1 MTTVQTVG
9 AVSREAAEWYA
20 IDWQVIHRNVRRLQ
34 VRIVQATKVGR
45 WNKVQ
50 ALQRLLTCSYSGK
63 VLAVRRVTENNG
75 KKTAGVDRIIWDT
88 PEEKIK
94 AVHDL
99 KRRGYQPLPLRRVYI
114 PKKSDRKTKR
124 PLGIPTM
131 FDRAQQA
138 LHLLTLDP
146 VVETTADKNSY
157 GFRQQRSCADAIG
170 QCFNALSRAPNTQW
184 ILEADVK
191 NCFDKISHD
200 WLLAHVPM
208 DRTILQKWLK
218 SGYMDKHVLHETTDG
233 TPQGGIISP
242 ALANCALDGLE
253 RLLQEKFPQEKRLKS
268 LGGKS
273 SSVNFIRYADDFVIT
288 SKSKEL
294 LEGEVQPVV
303 EQFLQQR
310 GLELS
315 PKKTVITHVEKGFD
329 FLGQNVRRYSNGKLL
344 ITPSKKNVKTFLD
357 GIRQTIKDARG
368 MSAAALIE
376 QLNPKIRGWANYH
389 RHVVSKR
396 TFGRVD
402 HSILFSLWQWA
413 RKRHQNKNP
422 HWLKPKYFGRRGDR
436 DWTFFGETC
445 DDQGQPNRVWLH
457 LAKST
462 PIQRHVK
469 VKGEANPYD
478 PAYET
483 YFENREGDHMRETFR
498 GTRTLRYIWN
508 EQRGLC
514 TVCTT
519 PITRTTGWRL
529 HYCVP
534 LVRGG
539 SKSAENRLL
548 LHPECHDTVHRQHL
562 SVSKPRLPE
571 RGVRRA

>member
-9 AVSREAAEWYA
+9 AVSREAAVWYA

-45 WNKVQ
+45 WNKVK

-88 PEEKIK
+88 PEEKTK

-131 FDRAQQA
+131 LDRAQQA
-138 LHLLTLDP
+138 LHLLALDP

-170 QCFNALSRAPNTQW
+170 QCFNALSHAPNTQW

-200 WLLAHVPM
+200 WLLTHVPM
-208 DRTILQKWLK
+208 DRAILQKWLK

-273 SSVNFIRYADDFVIT
+273 ASVNFIRYADDFVIT

-294 LEGEVQPVV
+294 LEGEVQPIV

-402 HSILFSLWQWA
+402 HTILFSLWQWA
-413 RKRHQNKNP
+413 RKRHQNKNS

-445 DDQGQPNRVWLH
+445 DDQGQPNTVWLYR
-457 LAKST
+457 AKST

-483 YFENREGDHMRETFR
+483 YFENREADHMRDTFR

-514 TVCTT
+514 TVCNT

-529 HYCVP
+529 HHCVP
-534 LVRGG
+534 LVLGG
-539 SKSAENRLL
+539 SKSAANRLL
-548 LHPECHDTVHRQHL
+548 LHPECHDTVHRQYL

>member
-9 AVSREAAEWYA
+9 AVSIEAAEWYA
-20 IDWQVIHRNVRRLQ
+20 IDWRAINRNVRRLQ

-45 WNKVQ
+45 WNKVK

-75 KKTAGVDRIIWDT
+75 KKTPGVDRIIWET
-88 PEEKIK
+88 PEEKTK

-99 KRRGYQPLPLRRVYI
+99 KRRGYQPQPLRRVYI
-114 PKKSDRKTKR
+114 PKKPVGKPKR

-131 FDRAQQA
+131 KDRAMQA
-138 LHLLTLDP
+138 MHLLALDP

-157 GFRQQRSCADAIG
+157 GFRQQRSCADAID
-170 QCFNALSRAPNTQW
+170 QCFKALSHAPNTQW

-191 NCFDKISHD
+191 SCFDRISHA
-200 WLLAHVPM
+200 WILAHVPM

-218 SGYMDKHVLHETTDG
+218 SGYMDKHVLYETTDG

-253 RLLQEKFPQEKRLKS
+253 RLLQEKFPQDKRLKS

-273 SSVNFIRYADDFVIT
+273 ASVNFIRYADDFVIT

-294 LEGEVQPVV
+294 LEREVQPVV

-315 PKKTVITHVEKGFD
+315 LKKTVITHVEKGFD
-329 FLGQNVRRYSNGKLL
+329 FLGQNVRRYPNGKLL
-344 ITPSKKNVKTFLD
+344 ITPSKKNMKTFLD
-357 GIRQTIKDARG
+357 GIRQTIKDAGG
-368 MSAAALIE
+368 MSAAALID

-396 TFGRVD
+396 IFGRVD

-413 RKRHQNKNP
+413 RRRHQNKNP
-422 HWLKPKYFGRRGDR
+422 RWLKPKYFERRGNR

-445 DDQGQPNRVWLH
+445 DDKGQPNKVWLYH
-457 LAKST
+457 AKST

-483 YFENREGDHMRETFR
+483 YFAVT
-498 GTRTLRYIWN
+498 
-508 EQRGLC
+508 
-514 TVCTT
+514 
-519 PITRTTGWRL
+519 
-529 HYCVP
+529 
-534 LVRGG
+534 
-539 SKSAENRLL
+539 
-548 LHPECHDTVHRQHL
+548 
-562 SVSKPRLPE
+562 
-571 RGVRRA
+571 